1 MNANE
6 GLGLLGWVSLAVLA
20 LAAVVAV
27 TTGFANTFYF
37 AILLV
42 PVVFFVLINLCAG
55 KLDHEA

>member
-1 MNANE
+1 MNAHE
-6 GLGLLGWVSLAVLA
+6 GLGLLGWVSLAVIA

-42 PVVFFVLINLCAG
+42 PVVFVVLINLCAA
-55 KLDHEA
+55 KPDEA